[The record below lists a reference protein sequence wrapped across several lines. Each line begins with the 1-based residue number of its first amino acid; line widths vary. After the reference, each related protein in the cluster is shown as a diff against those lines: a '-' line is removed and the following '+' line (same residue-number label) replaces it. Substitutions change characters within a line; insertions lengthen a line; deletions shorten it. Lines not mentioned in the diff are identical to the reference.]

1 MATVTESRPSGDAT
15 RGIFSL
21 EPYKRTQGRR
31 VRQLTAGGLAL
42 LIAWGL
48 KSLADELEAS
58 RNGPWIAY
66 GVPLVLGALCALA
79 IWRLVNWPR
88 FADFLIATEAEM
100 TKVSWSTQSELKRA
114 TAVVIVTLF
123 LFAGFL
129 FAVDLIWRWVLE
141 TLGVLVKLT

>member
-1 MATVTESRPSGDAT
+1 MATVTETRPTGDAA
-15 RGIFSL
+15 RRVFSL

-31 VRQLTAGGLAL
+31 VRHLTAAGVAL
-42 LIAWGL
+42 LVAWGL
-48 KSLADELEAS
+48 KCLSDELLDS
-58 RNGPWIAY
+58 GQWIGY
-66 GVPLVLGALCALA
+66 GVPIAMGLACALG
-79 IWRLVNWPR
+79 IWRLINWPR

-100 TKVSWSTQSELKRA
+100 TKVSWSTRSELKRA

-123 LFAGFL
+123 MFAGFL

>member
-1 MATVTESRPSGDAT
+1 M
-15 RGIFSL
+15 
-21 EPYKRTQGRR
+21 
-31 VRQLTAGGLAL
+31 RQLTAGGIGL

-48 KSLADELEAS
+48 KSLSDELEAS
-58 RNGPWIAY
+58 HTGLWIAY
-66 GVPLVLGALCALA
+66 GVPVLLGALCALV
-79 IWRLVNWPR
+79 IWRLINWPR

-129 FAVDLIWRWVLE
+129 FAVDLIWRWALE